1 MSVADLTDVLQ
12 LSEAQAKVLA
22 TLVRAAGVTVVS

>member
-1 MSVADLTDVLQ
+1 MSVQETADVLQ

-22 TLVRAAGVTVVS
+22 TLVRRVGVTITP